1 MTRGFGETLWGAS
14 SHPIE
19 GIRVSRQEGRRR
31 RESRHFCSNG
41 SDGEMD
47 LHVPYSDET
56 IFRGSE
62 HSTDVIFHAVELTV
76 ADRRFREDDTRD
88 SLRVFPHRQVLSG
101 EEVRQRESE
110 RRTRWILFTL
120 CIKLKTRIAPLEE
133 QQKIPSSWCRRR
145 GMEPVSR
152 VIWCRV
158 SPVYMSLTKTLLSPP
173 EKSLLPTMATESTSR
188 ESV

>member
-101 EEVRQRESE
+101 EEVRQRQRE
-110 RRTRWILFTL
+110 RETNQMDPLHVVHQIKDSNRSIGGATKDPILMVQEKRDGARVASDL
-120 CIKLKTRIAPLEE
+120 VQGLSCVHVAHKD
-133 QQKIPSSWCRRR
+133 SS
-145 GMEPVSR
+145 
-152 VIWCRV
+152 V
-158 SPVYMSLTKTLLSPP
+158 SPREESL
-173 EKSLLPTMATESTSR
+173 ADDGN
-188 ESV
+188 